1 MPNQQIVVTQM
12 ATGELKPHPK
22 NPNIHPPEQ
31 IERLAKLLK
40 YQGFRTPIVVSKGSG
55 FVISGHGRL
64 AAAKLLGL
72 QSVPVS
78 IQEFE
83 SYEQEYAHLVGDNA
97 IAEWADL
104 NFAEINAEIGNLG
117 PDFDIECLGLE
128 DFQIEPADKDSDDT
142 PEVTVKKPNMAKCP
156 HCQNIFDS
164 NAHPAD
170 TN

>member
-128 DFQIEPADKDSDDT
+128 DFEIEPADKHDDFVEPSEKSAPKEKDT
-142 PEVTVKKPNMAKCP
+142 FFGTCPNCGVVIEK
-156 HCQNIFDS
+156 HG
-164 NAHPAD
+164 
-170 TN
+170 